1 MMIFFCIFLY
11 CYYNIYIYIIFKNSS
26 QVAVPS
32 QVDIIKYLTFLS
44 YLYTFQKIYKYK
56 TVWDIIVA
64 KDIVLQKYSLLKL
77 SFNKSLILMRFAGC
91 CFIIKNIKVEY
102 TNNLSSKIK

>member
-1 MMIFFCIFLY
+1 MMIFFVYFCIVII
-11 CYYNIYIYIIFKNSS
+11 IYIYIIFKNSS

-102 TNNLSSKIK
+102 TNNLSSKI